1 MRSSGPS
8 PWPGCAAIAERLA
21 DGDRA
26 VPEGHTPAMEV
37 AHSDPLAYINV
48 RNQGG
53 QGPLRGMSVAA
64 ETEPVDKKKPFLHR
78 MRKARRRFVK
88 RAGRRFILGVA
99 NFIGR
104 QGLVPDR
111 PVHDRALYPFLTP
124 IEANWTTI
132 RAELDELLKDR
143 DRLPAFH
150 QISPD
155 QKKISKADRWK
166 VFILYGFGVPSQ
178 RNCARCPETA
188 RLLQQIPNLQ
198 SAWFSILSPHYHIAR
213 HRGVTKTVL
222 RSHLGLKIPQERER
236 CRMEVGEDMVVW
248 ETGKCVVFDD
258 FFPHEVWNDT
268 PEERV
273 VLIFDFDR
281 PMHLPGRLVGKLL
294 SWGIKRTAY
303 FKDAER
309 NLKDWDARLE
319 TAVSTANEMLDAKH

>member
-1 MRSSGPS
+1 M
-8 PWPGCAAIAERLA
+8 ATEINT
-21 DGDRA
+21 
-26 VPEGHTPAMEV
+26 EG
-37 AHSDPLAYINV
+37 
-48 RNQGG
+48 
-53 QGPLRGMSVAA
+53 
-64 ETEPVDKKKPFLHR
+64 KKKPFLRR

-88 RAGRRFILGVA
+88 RTGRRFILGVA

-111 PVHDRALYPFLTP
+111 PVHDRELYPFLTP
-124 IEANWTTI
+124 VEANWTTI
-132 RAELDELLKDR
+132 RAELDELLR
-143 DRLPAFH
+143 DRASLPAFH

-178 RNCARCPETA
+178 RNVARCPETSK
-188 RLLQQIPNLQ
+188 LLQQIPNLQ
-198 SAWFSILSPHYHIAR
+198 SAWFSILSPRYHIAR

-222 RSHLGLKIPQERER
+222 RSHLGLIIPQERER
-236 CRMEVGEDMVVW
+236 CRMQVGEDMVVW

-268 PEERV
+268 EEERV

-309 NLKDWDARLE
+309 NLKNWDERLE
-319 TAVSTANEMLDAKH
+319 TAVTTANDMMDAKH

>member
-1 MRSSGPS
+1 MSGAQ
-8 PWPGCAAIAERLA
+8 GVDAEITRDGERKTLSRRL
-21 DGDRA
+21 
-26 VPEGHTPAMEV
+26 
-37 AHSDPLAYINV
+37 
-48 RNQGG
+48 
-53 QGPLRGMSVAA
+53 
-64 ETEPVDKKKPFLHR
+64 
-78 MRKARRRFVK
+78 RKRRRQFVK
-88 RAGRRFILGVA
+88 RHGRRFILGVA

-111 PVHDRALYPFLTP
+111 PVHDRDLYPFLSP
-124 IEANWTTI
+124 IEANWQTI
-132 RAELDELLKDR
+132 NAELAELLKDR
-143 DRLPAFH
+143 GRLPAFH

-155 QKKISKADRWK
+155 QKKISKEDRWK

-188 RLLQQIPNLQ
+188 RLLQQVPQLQ
-198 SAWFSILSPHYHIAR
+198 SAWFSILSPRYHIAR

-222 RSHLGLKIPQERER
+222 RSHLGLVIPKERER
-236 CRMEVGEDMVVW
+236 CRMQVGEDMVVW

-268 PEERV
+268 DEERV

-281 PMHLPGRLVGKLL
+281 PMRLPGRMVGKLL

-309 NLKDWDARLE
+309 NLKNWDERLGA
-319 TAVSTANEMLDAKH
+319 AVNLANEMEMDANAAPPAR